1 MVKLRVALIGAT
13 GIAGQGIAAAIQA
26 AGHEVIA
33 WGRREKLGRH
43 IDLAQPGAGM
53 GIDWR
58 GIDALVH
65 AAGITDET
73 ARDPELGPR
82 IAIESW
88 RTVLDAA
95 KRAGLA
101 RVIYISS
108 AHVYGPLEGRI
119 EEDAFPKPANDYARL
134 HLAAE
139 QVLRSSGIAGD
150 TIRACNLYGRPAD
163 LARFERWALIPY
175 GFPREAVETGKIVL
189 KSPGVQQRNFLSA
202 RRLGEIAVATLA
214 LPPEPWRVRNAVGR
228 DTMNVR
234 EFAARVAGIARTVL
248 GRDIAIEAPP
258 PIQAPPALALE
269 TSWGEIG
276 AAHDDL
282 DGFLS
287 GMLQTLAAERDGRR

>member
-1 MVKLRVALIGAT
+1 MRVALLGAT
-13 GIAGQGIAAAIQA
+13 GIAGQGIAAALAA
-26 AGHEVIA
+26 AGHEAVA
-33 WGRREKLGRH
+33 WGRRGNLGRH

-88 RTVLDAA
+88 RTVLEAA
-95 KRAGLA
+95 KRAGLTRA
-101 RVIYISS
+101 VYISS
-108 AHVYGPLEGRI
+108 AHVYGALEGRI

-139 QVLRSSGIAGD
+139 QVLRSSGIASD
-150 TIRACNLYGRPAD
+150 VIRACNLYGRPAD
-163 LARFERWALIPY
+163 FQRFERWALVPY

-189 KSPGVQQRNFLSA
+189 KSPGVQQRNFLAA
-202 RRLGEIAVATLA
+202 RRLGEIVVATLA
-214 LPPEPWRVRNAVGR
+214 LAPAPWRMRNAAGR
-228 DTMNVR
+228 DTMSVR
-234 EFAARVAGIARTVL
+234 DFAARVAFLARTVL

-258 PIQAPPALALE
+258 PVPAPPALSLG
-269 TSWGEIG
+269 TSWGETG
-276 AAHDDL
+276 ATQDDL
-282 DGFLS
+282 DGFLCD
-287 GMLQTLAAERDGRR
+287 MLETLAAKRDG

>member
-1 MVKLRVALIGAT
+1 MRVAILGAT
-13 GIAGQGIAAAIQA
+13 GIAGQGIAAALAA
-26 AGHEVIA
+26 AGHQVLV

-43 IDLAQPGAGM
+43 VDLARPGAGM

-58 GIDALVH
+58 GIDALIH

-73 ARDPELGPR
+73 ARDKELGPR

-95 KRAGLA
+95 KRADLA
-101 RVIYISS
+101 RVVYVSS

-119 EEDAFPKPANDYARL
+119 EENAFPKPANDYARL

-150 TIRACNLYGRPAD
+150 AIRACNLYGRPAD
-163 LARFERWALIPY
+163 LKHFQRWALIPY
-175 GFPREAVETGKIVL
+175 GFPRAAVETGKIVL
-189 KSPGVQQRNFLSA
+189 NSPGVQQRNFLSA
-202 RRLGEIAVATLA
+202 RRLGEITAATLA

-228 DTMNVR
+228 DTMSVR
-234 EFAARVAGIARTVL
+234 EFAARVAGIARSAL
-248 GRDIAIEAPP
+248 GREIVIEAPP
-258 PIQAPPALALE
+258 PIEAPPALALRS
-269 TSWGEIG
+269 SWGETG
-276 AAHDDL
+276 AAQDDL

-287 GMLQTLAAERDGRR
+287 GMLQTLAAERDG